1 MSGNKGGHLRNAV
14 LLIDTH
20 KSNTPD
26 HDPNKLNNI
35 SEHIN
40 IDLRTLI
47 RRMNEPVMLIG
58 QDFRV
63 IEINDAA
70 LEAMGYPPGT
80 TSLMLTSDLDLGQVT
95 DQHGRAITWEESAHV
110 RSLRGEDVVDLIQV
124 HHRKDGS
131 RRYYIVNGYPIR
143 DETGNVVMALVIG
156 RDVTSIA
163 ERLTRA
169 EEILQSII
177 RKEKTLRAVLDN
189 LPAAVVVLDSN
200 LRLLSWNTIFAQR
213 NASVRTLRVGTR
225 FERVVPRAHE
235 NGIISLLRKALELGQ
250 PVRFQELHYETYDG
264 EVTYWTGSVVP
275 IELELDSGPVCAL
288 AIVAVDVTEQVLARK
303 RTAELA
309 AIAEQRAAEV
319 ETERARLN
327 TIIESAPVPLCVLD
341 NKGRTVIYNSA
352 QAKLFE
358 SFGID
363 FQLLNNPDTNYTPK
377 LNMLDAEGRQ
387 IDDENSPAKRAL
399 RGETCREMLISILEG
414 SQSPRSFK
422 INAAPLRDTSGEIVG
437 VVQASL
443 EVTDLVRAHQHIQ
456 DMYRREHAVAEK
468 LQESFLVREYPEI
481 KGFERAALYRAAVH
495 ADLVGGDFH
504 DLFYLNDGR
513 VGIVIGDVAGKGLKA
528 AVYTAMTKYM
538 LRAYAFEDPKPDL
551 VLARLNE
558 ALSACTPT
566 EVFVTLVYAVLNIET
581 GGVIYANA
589 GHEPPV
595 WISQQECI
603 VSTLDVTGRALAL
616 THGSVYNSR
625 TFDLSPGDLIV
636 FFTDGITDAG
646 INDNRLGPER
656 AIEVLKKSASGSAL
670 FVAEALMNAAVDFAN
685 GNLADDAA
693 VLVVRRLKEKE
704 R

>member
-1 MSGNKGGHLRNAV
+1 MSGNRSSHLRNPV
-14 LLIDTH
+14 LLIDAD
-20 KSNTPD
+20 KSNAPD
-26 HDPNKLNNI
+26 DDPNKLN
-35 SEHIN
+35 HIPEYIN
-40 IDLRTLI
+40 LDLRTLI
-47 RRMNEPVMLIG
+47 RRMNEPVILVG
-58 QDFRV
+58 HDFRV

-80 TSLMLTSDLDLGQVT
+80 TSLTLTSDLDPGRVT
-95 DQHGRAITWEESAHV
+95 DQHGRVMTWEDAAHV

-177 RKEKTLRAVLDN
+177 REEKTLRAVLDN

-200 LRLLSWNTIFAQR
+200 LRLLSWNTVFAQR
-213 NASVRTLRVGTR
+213 NASGRTLRVGTR
-225 FERVVPRAHE
+225 FERIVPRAHE
-235 NGIISLLRKALELGQ
+235 LGIISSLRKVLELGQ
-250 PVRFQELHYETYDG
+250 PVRFQELHYEAADG

-275 IELELDSGPVCAL
+275 IELELDSGSVCAL

-319 ETERARLN
+319 ETEWARLN

-352 QAKLFE
+352 QVKLFE

-363 FQLLNNPDTNYTPK
+363 VQLLNNPDTECTPK
-377 LNMLDAEGRQ
+377 LDMRDAEGRQ
-387 IDDENSPAKRAL
+387 IEDENSPAKRAL
-399 RGETCREMLISILEG
+399 RGETCRELLISMLAG
-414 SQSPRSFK
+414 SRSPRSFK
-422 INAAPLRDTSGEIVG
+422 VNAAPLRDASGEIVG

-456 DMYRREHAVAEK
+456 DMYKREHAVAEK

-513 VGIVIGDVAGKGLKA
+513 VGIVIGDVAGKGLRA

-538 LRAYAFEDPKPDL
+538 LRAYAFENPKPDL

-566 EVFVTLVYAVLNIET
+566 EVFVTLVYAVLNTET

-603 VSTLDVTGRALAL
+603 ASTLDVTGRALAL

-670 FVAEALMNAAVDFAN
+670 CVAEALLNAAVEFAN

-693 VLVVRRLKEKE
+693 VLVVRRLREKE
-704 R
+704 L